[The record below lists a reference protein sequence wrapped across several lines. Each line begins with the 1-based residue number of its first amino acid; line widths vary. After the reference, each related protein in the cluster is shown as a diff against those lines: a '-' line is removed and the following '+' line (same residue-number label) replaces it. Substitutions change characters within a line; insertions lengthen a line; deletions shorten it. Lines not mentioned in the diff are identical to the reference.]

1 MLAGWSLGAA
11 AGLGCKDDGTQAA
24 SIPPAEAY
32 DMPSDF
38 SGQWIGE
45 VEGEVGTLTIAPL
58 GTGRYRG
65 LYEGEGVAIEY
76 VLLLEQD
83 LVAVGSSSAS
93 TMPGNRATFTWQ
105 DGRGGRGEGWLL
117 INREDSALT
126 GAFGERG
133 ELDRPW
139 TFIRVE

>member
-1 MLAGWSLGAA
+1 MAA
-11 AGLGCKDDGTQAA
+11 ALALAPGCKDDGTQAS

-32 DMPSDF
+32 DTPSRF
-38 SGQWIGE
+38 EGEWIGE
-45 VEGEVGTLTIAPL
+45 VDGQVGTLTVTPL
-58 GTGRYRG
+58 GPGRYRG
-65 LYEGEGVAIEY
+65 LYDGEDVAIDY

-83 LVAVGSSSAS
+83 LVPTHGTTVA
-93 TMPGNRATFTWQ
+93 GNRALFTWQ
-105 DGRGGRGEGWLL
+105 DGHGGRGEGWLL

-133 ELDRPW
+133 LLERPW

>member
-1 MLAGWSLGAA
+1 M
-11 AGLGCKDDGTQAA
+11 GCRDDGTQAS

-32 DMPSDF
+32 ERPSDF
-38 SGQWIGE
+38 SGEWIGE
-45 VEGEVGTLTIAPL
+45 VEGEVGLLSITSL
-58 GTGRYRG
+58 GQGRYRG
-65 LYEGEGVAIEY
+65 LYEGENVAVEY

-83 LVAVGSSSAS
+83 LVPVGTAGE
-93 TMPGNRATFTWQ
+93 PIAGNRATFTWQ
-105 DGRGGRGEGWLL
+105 DGHGGRGEGWLL

-133 ELDRPW
+133 LLERPW